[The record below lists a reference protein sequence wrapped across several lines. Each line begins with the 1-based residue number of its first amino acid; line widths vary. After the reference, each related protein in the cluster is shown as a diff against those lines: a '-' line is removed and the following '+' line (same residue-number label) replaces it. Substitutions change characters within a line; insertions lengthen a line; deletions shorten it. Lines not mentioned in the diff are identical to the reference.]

1 MDSQPPPSRGYVD
14 PNFPNPNGPGD
25 ASVIIYGYTPNFI
38 ICILGIVFFAFIFFA
53 HLLQIIIYRLWSF
66 TPLGFACVMEVIG
79 YVFRELS
86 SRKDPYRVNFFVVQ
100 YFLIVTAPVLISASI
115 YVCLAKVLGWA
126 ADSGLDLSARSVL
139 FRRTFALSTFITI
152 DVLSTLLQVAGAS
165 MIGVATSNGKNP
177 TTANNILLAGL
188 AVQTAAF
195 FVFLGLLAFATAAIY
210 RDRRVARKAKRSPFL
225 GVLVVASVLIFVRT
239 IFRLAETAQ
248 GVFGYLSSDERYFAV
263 LEFVP
268 VVLAAGILAVW
279 FPGRWPTARRRR
291 GGNESRQLV

>member
-1 MDSQPPPSRGYVD
+1 MDNQRPPSRGYVD

-53 HLLQIIIYRLWSF
+53 HLSQIIIYRLWSF
-66 TPLGFACVMEVIG
+66 IPLGFACVMEVIG
-79 YVFRELS
+79 YAFRALS

-115 YVCLAKVLGWA
+115 YVCLTKVLGKF
-126 ADSGLDLSARSVL
+126 V
-139 FRRTFALSTFITI
+139 LSTFITI

-165 MIGVATSNGKNP
+165 MIGVATSNGKNS

-195 FVFLGLLAFATAAIY
+195 FVFLGLLAVATAAIY
-210 RDRRVARKAKRSPFL
+210 RDRRVVRKAKRSPFL

-248 GVFGYLSSDERYFAV
+248 GVFGYLSSDERYFAG

-279 FPGRWPTARRRR
+279 FPGRWPTAPGRR